1 MLILTSAVSS
11 KILNDFEL
19 KDVHL
24 RIGSPLAKYQ
34 RYDHFYNYFLHI
46 LTVGQAERRALDAK
60 HEFDQCSKLIKSEM
74 ARFEQE
80 RVDDF
85 KISLQSF
92 LDGMISRQKEVC
104 AAI

>member
-1 MLILTSAVSS
+1 MSHTVSQIS
-11 KILNDFEL
+11 D
-19 KDVHL
+19 
-24 RIGSPLAKYQ
+24 
-34 RYDHFYNYFLHI
+34 
-46 LTVGQAERRALDAK
+46 AERRALDAK

-92 LDGMISRQKEVC
+92 LDGMITRQKELITAWENYQQVLLKRVT
-104 AAI
+104 ASDGSKV